1 MQRVEMAD
9 EGLGIEAWHLR
20 GIRKSAGKDRNP
32 RGVLEDMKLV
42 ILPILA
48 VLAAGTIAACGGS
61 DNSSTSSSPTSNTGN
76 SGGGG
81 AYGAAPKATNTPAAS
96 GAVSIKTAKGEPG
109 TFLVDSSGRAPY
121 LFEADK
127 SSTSTC
133 NGACAAAWPP
143 LTTTG
148 APTAGTGVKAS
159 LLGTSKRDDGKM
171 EVTYDGHPLYY
182 FANDTAPG
190 DIKGQG
196 VDAFGAEWYVV
207 GTNGKKLE
215 GDESH

>member
-1 MQRVEMAD
+1 MERVEVAD
-9 EGLGIEAWHLR
+9 EGLGIERWHLR
-20 GIRKSAGKDRNP
+20 GIRTKPGKDRMRP
-32 RGVLEDMKLV
+32 GVLEDMKLV

-61 DNSSTSSSPTSNTGN
+61 DNSSSTSSSPTSNTS

-81 AYGAAPKATNTPAAS
+81 AYGAAPKTSAPAAS
-96 GAVSIKTAKGEPG
+96 GAVAIKTAKGEPG
-109 TFLVDSSGRAPY
+109 TFLVDSSGRSLY

-127 SSTSTC
+127 SDTSTC

-171 EVTYDGHPLYY
+171 EVTYNGHPLYY
-182 FANDTAPG
+182 FANDSAPG
-190 DIKGQG
+190 DLKGQG
-196 VDAFGAEWYVV
+196 VDAFGAEWYAV
-207 GTNGKKLE
+207 TPDGKTAE

>member
-1 MQRVEMAD
+1 
-9 EGLGIEAWHLR
+9 
-20 GIRKSAGKDRNP
+20 
-32 RGVLEDMKLV
+32 MKLV

-48 VLAAGTIAACGGS
+48 LIAAGTIAACGGS
-61 DNSSTSSSPTSNTGN
+61 DNSSTSSSPTSNTSN

-81 AYGAAPKATNTPAAS
+81 AYGAAPKATDTPAAS
-96 GAVSIKTAKGEPG
+96 GAVSLKTTKGDPG
-109 TFLVDSSGRAPY
+109 TFLVDSSGRALY

-127 SSTSTC
+127 GDKSTC

-143 LTTTG
+143 LTTDG
-148 APTAGTGVKAS
+148 APKAGDGVQAS
-159 LLGTSKRDDGKM
+159 LLGTTKRDDGKM

-207 GTNGKKLE
+207 GSNGKKLE
-215 GDESH
+215 DEGDEGS

>member
-1 MQRVEMAD
+1 MA
-9 EGLGIEAWHLR
+9 
-20 GIRKSAGKDRNP
+20 P
-32 RGVLEDMKLV
+32 GVLEDMKPV

-48 VLAAGTIAACGGS
+48 VFAAGTIAACGGS
-61 DNSSTSSSPTSNTGN
+61 DNSSGTSSSSTSNTSSSRG
-76 SGGGG
+76 GPRGGG
-81 AYGAAPKATNTPAAS
+81 AYGAAPKATKTPAAS
-96 GAVSIKTAKGEPG
+96 GAVSIKTATGKPG
-109 TFLVDSSGRAPY
+109 TFLVDSSGRSLY

-148 APTAGTGVKAS
+148 APTAGAGVKAN

-171 EVTYDGHPLYY
+171 EVTYNGHPLYY
-182 FANDTAPG
+182 FANDSAPG

-196 VDAFGAEWYVV
+196 IDAFGAEWYAVSPE
-207 GTNGKKLE
+207 GKTAE

>member
-1 MQRVEMAD
+1 MERVEVAD

-20 GIRKSAGKDRNP
+20 GIRTNAGKDRSC

-61 DNSSTSSSPTSNTGN
+61 DNSSTSSSPTSKTS

-81 AYGAAPKATNTPAAS
+81 AYGAAPKATATAAAS
-96 GAVSIKTAKGEPG
+96 GAVAVKTTKGDPG
-109 TFLVDSSGRAPY
+109 TFLVDSSGRALY

-127 SSTSTC
+127 GKTSTC

-148 APTAGTGVKAS
+148 APTAGDGVQAS

-182 FANDTAPG
+182 FANDSAPG

-207 GTNGKKLE
+207 GSNGKKLE

>member
-1 MQRVEMAD
+1 
-9 EGLGIEAWHLR
+9 
-20 GIRKSAGKDRNP
+20 
-32 RGVLEDMKLV
+32 MKLV

-48 VLAAGTIAACGGS
+48 VLAAGSIAACGGS
-61 DNSSTSSSPTSNTGN
+61 DNSSSTSSSPNSNTSN

-81 AYGAAPKATNTPAAS
+81 AYGAAPKATDTPAAS
-96 GAVSIKTAKGEPG
+96 GAVSLKTAKGDPG
-109 TFLVDSSGRAPY
+109 TFLVDSSGRSLY

-148 APTAGTGVKAS
+148 APTAGTGVKAN

-171 EVTYDGHPLYY
+171 EVTYNGHPLYY

-190 DIKGQG
+190 DLKGQG
-196 VDAFGAEWYVV
+196 VDAFGAEWYAVSPE
-207 GTNGKKLE
+207 GKTAE
-215 GDESH
+215 GEGS

>member
-1 MQRVEMAD
+1 MA
-9 EGLGIEAWHLR
+9 
-20 GIRKSAGKDRNP
+20 P
-32 RGVLEDMKLV
+32 GVLEDMKLV

-61 DNSSTSSSPTSNTGN
+61 DNSSGTSSSSTTKTSS

-81 AYGAAPKATNTPAAS
+81 AYGAPKATDTPAAS
-96 GAVSIKTAKGEPG
+96 GAVSLKTAKGDPG
-109 TFLVDSSGRAPY
+109 TFLVDSSGRAVY

-127 SSTSTC
+127 SDTSTC

-148 APTAGTGVKAS
+148 APTAGDGVKAN

-171 EVTYDGHPLYY
+171 EVTYNGHPLYY
-182 FANDTAPG
+182 FANDSAPG

-207 GTNGKKLE
+207 SPEGKTAE

>member
-1 MQRVEMAD
+1 M
-9 EGLGIEAWHLR
+9 W
-20 GIRKSAGKDRNP
+20 P
-32 RGVLEDMKLV
+32 GVLEDMKLV

-61 DNSSTSSSPTSNTGN
+61 DNSSSTSSSPNSNTS

-81 AYGAAPKATNTPAAS
+81 AYGAAPKTKPAAS
-96 GAVSIKTAKGEPG
+96 GAVAIKTAKGDPG
-109 TFLVDSSGRAPY
+109 TFLVDSSGRTLY

-127 SSTSTC
+127 SATSTC

-171 EVTYDGHPLYY
+171 EVTYNGHPLYY
-182 FANDTAPG
+182 FANDAAPG
-190 DIKGQG
+190 DLKGQG
-196 VDAFGAEWYVV
+196 VDAFGAEWYAVSPE
-207 GTNGKKLE
+207 GQTAE

>member
-1 MQRVEMAD
+1 MQRVEVAD
-9 EGLGIEAWHLR
+9 QGLGIEAGHLW
-20 GIRKSAGKDRNP
+20 GIRKKAGKDRNP

-48 VLAAGTIAACGGS
+48 VLAAGSIAACGGS
-61 DNSSTSSSPTSNTGN
+61 DNSSGTSSSTSNTS

-81 AYGAAPKATNTPAAS
+81 AYGAAPKATATAAAS
-96 GAVSIKTAKGEPG
+96 GAVSIKTAKGKPG
-109 TFLVDSSGRAPY
+109 TFLVDSSGRSLY

-127 SSTSTC
+127 SDTSTC
-133 NGACAAAWPP
+133 TGACAAAWPP

-171 EVTYDGHPLYY
+171 EVTYNGHPLYY

-190 DIKGQG
+190 DLKGQG
-196 VDAFGAEWYVV
+196 VDAFGAEWYAVSPE
-207 GTNGKKLE
+207 GKTAE
-215 GDESH
+215 GEGS

>member
-1 MQRVEMAD
+1 M
-9 EGLGIEAWHLR
+9 
-20 GIRKSAGKDRNP
+20 SA
-32 RGVLEDMKLV
+32 GVLEDMKLV

-48 VLAAGTIAACGGS
+48 VLAAGSIAACGGS
-61 DNSSTSSSPTSNTGN
+61 DNSSGTSSSTSNT
-76 SGGGG
+76 SSGGG
-81 AYGAAPKATNTPAAS
+81 AYGAAPKATATAAAS
-96 GAVSIKTAKGEPG
+96 GAVSIKTATGKPG
-109 TFLVDSSGRAPY
+109 TFLVDSSGRSLY

-127 SSTSTC
+127 SDTSTC

-171 EVTYDGHPLYY
+171 EVTYNGHPLYY

-190 DIKGQG
+190 DLKGQG
-196 VDAFGAEWYVV
+196 VDAFGAEWYAV
-207 GTNGKKLE
+207 TPEGKTAE
-215 GDESH
+215 GDED

>member
-1 MQRVEMAD
+1 
-9 EGLGIEAWHLR
+9 
-20 GIRKSAGKDRNP
+20 
-32 RGVLEDMKLV
+32 MKLA
-42 ILPILA
+42 ILPILV
-48 VLAAGTIAACGGS
+48 VLAGGTIAACGSGS
-61 DNSSTSSSPTSNTGN
+61 SDSSGTASSSTNTS

-81 AYGAAPKATNTPAAS
+81 AYGAAPKSTPAAAS
-96 GAVSIKTAKGEPG
+96 GAVSIKTATGKPG
-109 TFLVDSSGRAPY
+109 TFLVDSSGRSLY

-148 APTAGTGVKAS
+148 APTAGTGVKAN

-171 EVTYDGHPLYY
+171 EVTYNGHPLYY
-182 FANDTAPG
+182 FANDSAPG

-196 VDAFGAEWYVV
+196 VDAFGAEWYAVSPD
-207 GTNGKKLE
+207 GKTAE
-215 GDESH
+215 GDQSH

>member
-1 MQRVEMAD
+1 
-9 EGLGIEAWHLR
+9 
-20 GIRKSAGKDRNP
+20 
-32 RGVLEDMKLV
+32 MKLV

-61 DNSSTSSSPTSNTGN
+61 DNSSGTSSSSNTSS

-81 AYGAAPKATNTPAAS
+81 AYSAPKATATAAAS
-96 GAVSIKTAKGEPG
+96 GAVSLKTTKGDPG
-109 TFLVDSSGRAPY
+109 TFLVDSNGRAVY

-127 SSTSTC
+127 GKTSTC

-143 LTTTG
+143 LITDG
-148 APTAGTGVKAS
+148 APTAGDGVTAS
-159 LLGTSKRDDGKM
+159 LLGTTKRDDGKM
-171 EVTYDGHPLYY
+171 EVTYNGHPLYY
-182 FANDTAPG
+182 FANDSAPG

-207 GTNGKKLE
+207 SPEGKTAE
-215 GDESH
+215 GGESH

>member
-1 MQRVEMAD
+1 
-9 EGLGIEAWHLR
+9 
-20 GIRKSAGKDRNP
+20 
-32 RGVLEDMKLV
+32 MKLV

-61 DNSSTSSSPTSNTGN
+61 DNSSSTSSSPNSNTS

-81 AYGAAPKATNTPAAS
+81 AYGAAPKATAAAS
-96 GAVSIKTAKGEPG
+96 GAVSIKTAKGDPG
-109 TFLVDSSGRAPY
+109 TFLVDSSGRSLY

-133 NGACAAAWPP
+133 NDACAAAWPP
-143 LTTTG
+143 LITTG
-148 APTAGTGVKAS
+148 APKAGEGVKAD

-171 EVTYDGHPLYY
+171 MVTYNGHPLYY
-182 FANDTAPG
+182 FANDSAPG

-196 VDAFGAEWYVV
+196 VDGFGAEWYVV
-207 GTNGKKLE
+207 SPEGKTAE
-215 GDESH
+215 GGES

>member
-1 MQRVEMAD
+1 
-9 EGLGIEAWHLR
+9 
-20 GIRKSAGKDRNP
+20 
-32 RGVLEDMKLV
+32 V

-48 VLAAGTIAACGGS
+48 VLAAGSIAACGGS
-61 DNSSTSSSPTSNTGN
+61 DKSSGTSSSSTTNTS

-81 AYGAAPKATNTPAAS
+81 AYGAAPKATATAAAS
-96 GAVSIKTAKGEPG
+96 GAVSIKTAKGKPG
-109 TFLVDSSGRAPY
+109 TFLVDSSGRSLY

-133 NGACAAAWPP
+133 TGACAAAWPP
-143 LTTTG
+143 VTTTG

-171 EVTYDGHPLYY
+171 EVTYNGHPLYY
-182 FANDTAPG
+182 FANDSAPG

-196 VDAFGAEWYVV
+196 VDAFGAEWYAVSPE
-207 GTNGKKLE
+207 GKTAE
-215 GDESH
+215 GGES

>member
-1 MQRVEMAD
+1 
-9 EGLGIEAWHLR
+9 
-20 GIRKSAGKDRNP
+20 
-32 RGVLEDMKLV
+32 MKLV

-48 VLAAGTIAACGGS
+48 VLAAGSIAACGGS
-61 DNSSTSSSPTSNTGN
+61 DNSSGTSSSTSNT
-76 SGGGG
+76 SSGGG
-81 AYGAAPKATNTPAAS
+81 AYGAAPKATATAAAS
-96 GAVSIKTAKGEPG
+96 GAVSIKTATGKPG
-109 TFLVDSSGRAPY
+109 TFLVDSSGRSLY

-127 SSTSTC
+127 SDTSTC

-171 EVTYDGHPLYY
+171 EVTYNGHPLYY

-190 DIKGQG
+190 DLKGQG
-196 VDAFGAEWYVV
+196 VDAFGAEWYAVSPE
-207 GTNGKKLE
+207 GKTAE
-215 GDESH
+215 GEGS

>member
-1 MQRVEMAD
+1 MA
-9 EGLGIEAWHLR
+9 A
-20 GIRKSAGKDRNP
+20 
-32 RGVLEDMKLV
+32 GVLEDMKLV

-48 VLAAGTIAACGGS
+48 VVAAGTIAACGGS
-61 DNSSTSSSPTSNTGN
+61 DNSSGTSSSSTS

-81 AYGAAPKATNTPAAS
+81 AYGAAPKATDTPAAS

-109 TFLVDSSGRAPY
+109 TFLVDSKGRSLY

-127 SSTSTC
+127 SDKSTC
-133 NGACAAAWPP
+133 NDACAAAWPP

-159 LLGTSKRDDGKM
+159 LLGTSKRDDGTM
-171 EVTYDGHPLYY
+171 EVTYNGHPLYY

-190 DIKGQG
+190 DTKGQG
-196 VDAFGAEWYVV
+196 VDGFGAEWYVV
-207 GTNGKKLE
+207 GPGGKAVEDEDE
-215 GDESH
+215 G

>member
-1 MQRVEMAD
+1 MQRVEVAD
-9 EGLGIEAWHLR
+9 EGLGIEAGHLW
-20 GIRKSAGKDRNP
+20 GIRKKAGKDRNP

-48 VLAAGTIAACGGS
+48 VLAAGSIAACGGS
-61 DNSSTSSSPTSNTGN
+61 DKSSGTSSSSTTNTS

-81 AYGAAPKATNTPAAS
+81 AYGAAPKATATAAAS
-96 GAVSIKTAKGEPG
+96 GAVAIKTAKGKPG
-109 TFLVDSSGRAPY
+109 TFLVDSSGRSLY

-133 NGACAAAWPP
+133 TGACAAAWPP

-171 EVTYDGHPLYY
+171 EVTYNGHPLYY
-182 FANDTAPG
+182 FANDSAPG
-190 DIKGQG
+190 DIKGDGKGG
-196 VDAFGAEWYVV
+196 VWHVA
-207 GTNGKKLE
+207 K
-215 GDESH
+215 DE

>member
-1 MQRVEMAD
+1 VEMAD
-9 EGLGIEAWHLR
+9 ERVGVEVGHLR
-20 GIRKSAGKDRNP
+20 GIRKRAGKDRNP

-48 VLAAGTIAACGGS
+48 VLAAGSIAACGGS
-61 DNSSTSSSPTSNTGN
+61 DNSSGTSSSSTSNPSN

-81 AYGAAPKATNTPAAS
+81 AYGAAPRATATAAAS
-96 GAVSIKTAKGEPG
+96 GAVSIKPATGKPG
-109 TFLVDSSGRAPY
+109 TFLVDSSGRSLY

-143 LTTTG
+143 LTTDG

-159 LLGTSKRDDGKM
+159 LLGT
-171 EVTYDGHPLYY
+171 
-182 FANDTAPG
+182 
-190 DIKGQG
+190 
-196 VDAFGAEWYVV
+196 
-207 GTNGKKLE
+207 
-215 GDESH
+215 